1 MLLHVMTEQ
10 LDVRAC
16 RREHLETDR
25 GGPSEE
31 EVKIL
36 LIGLQG
42 AAAVAGEE
50 RHRRQLR
57 LVHLPLNEYLV
68 EPDPIR

>member
-1 MLLHVMTEQ
+1 MPEQ

-16 RREHLETDR
+16 RREDLEPDR
-25 GGPSEE
+25 RRPSEE
-31 EVKIL
+31 EAKIL
-36 LIGLQG
+36 PIRLQC
-42 AAAVAGEE
+42 AAAGAGEE